1 MASPASRRE
10 LVRFLVLGWIADDY
24 ENLTVSIAGPVTE
37 DGARC
42 GLAIERVEIVQALV
56 ELVELGWA
64 KAYVPQSNEL
74 VEIDGMPPLTDL
86 DGQDGAWF
94 YITEAGL
101 EFFRANRDHLWP
113 FDDEDEI
120 RKDWKPPEN

>member
-1 MASPASRRE
+1 VASPASRRE

-86 DGQDGAWF
+86 DGQDGALVL
-94 YITEAGL
+94 YHRG
-101 EFFRANRDHLWP
+101 RARVLSR
-113 FDDEDEI
+113 ESGSSLAV
-120 RKDWKPPEN
+120 R